1 MDLLRDA
8 LDLGAG
14 ERAFTNASSVCVCR
28 MASFRETG
36 DTERLL
42 ALGEDM

>member
-8 LDLGAG
+8 LDLRAG
-14 ERAFTNASSVCVCR
+14 ERAFANASSVSVCR
-28 MASFRETG
+28 MASFGETG

-42 ALGEDM
+42 ALGEDV